1 MRSCWRPRSA
11 NSSAYGSD
19 SVAVTAKICGLKT
32 PEAIAAAV
40 DGGAALVG
48 FVFFARSPRFVDP
61 ATARQLEVGVPPT
74 VQKVGLLVDESDE
87 RIAEILKG
95 CDLDLLQLHGNET
108 AERVSAIRDRFGKRI
123 IKVIP
128 VSEAADLDRAAE
140 YEAVADYLMFDAK
153 PPKSMAGAL
162 PGGNAL
168 SFDWTLLARRGFR
181 LPWFL
186 AGGLT
191 PDNLV
196 EAARISG
203 APMVDVSS
211 GVEDRPGEKN
221 LSKIKAFLDAAR
233 RV

>member
-1 MRSCWRPRSA
+1 MA
-11 NSSAYGSD
+11 
-19 SVAVTAKICGLKT
+19 VAAKICGLKT

-61 ATARQLEVGVPPT
+61 ATVRQLEVGVPPA
-74 VQKVGLLVDESDE
+74 VRKVGLLVDEGDE
-87 RIAEILKG
+87 RIAEILRG
-95 CDLDLLQLHGNET
+95 CDLDLLQLHGSES
-108 AERVSAIRDRFGKRI
+108 AERVSAIRNRFGKRI
-123 IKVIP
+123 IKAIP
-128 VSEAADLDRAAE
+128 ISDAADLDRAAA

-153 PPKSMAGAL
+153 PSKSMVGAL

-168 SFDWTLLARRGFR
+168 SFDWTLLARRGFK

-191 PDNLV
+191 SDNLV
-196 EAARISG
+196 EAVRISG

-221 LSKIKAFLDAAR
+221 VSKIKAFLDASK